1 MKTTFNLFVIL
12 FVLAALQ
19 ATPVCADDN
28 GTPLCLTLKSGP
40 KTNNNVGP
48 RRAPARPTPLYMD
61 LFLNMEDR
69 TLDLYNPAGNTI
81 TYYIFNEDDDEMCS
95 GTISF
100 AQQDEA
106 SVSLASFPD
115 GIYYLEIVVNGTTYE
130 CEFGLE

>member
-1 MKTTFNLFVIL
+1 MKTTFKLFVIL
-12 FVLAALQ
+12 FVLASLQ

-40 KTNNNVGP
+40 KTGNNPGP

-61 LFLNMEDR
+61 IFLNMEDH

-106 SVSLASFPD
+106 TVSLASFPD